1 MKAMPSES
9 FNDSAV
15 LSQEKERLRI
25 ELMELKRQLAGSPTE
40 EKYNRL
46 KSNLIQ
52 QKNYSDEMYARN
64 QRLDV
69 EIARLRAILT
79 EGKDAES
86 SEMRL
91 EQELAK
97 VRAELGQRNVELASI
112 KVDVEKGEF
121 EFKKRCEVLQSDL
134 DYEKANNT
142 RLTQE
147 IRRHQSSA
155 AALDSTMVVP
165 SSVKQP
171 LKQKQQEQLQGSPVW
186 SSGSGAL
193 KEIQLHNAEMRVKTL
208 EKENKTLKEHE
219 EFYLNK
225 GREWKNRA
233 LKYEKTLE
241 KNNIPVPGKEV
252 KKEEASDGD
261 KDHQQVDSVEES
273 KENEATTQ
281 NNSAAYANSSAT
293 SNLDLM
299 LNSRQAQPSRDFR
312 KTEKTKNECQT
323 Q

>member
-121 EFKKRCEVLQSDL
+121 EFKRRCEVLQSDL
-134 DYEKANNT
+134 DYEKANNA

-155 AALDSTMVVP
+155 SALDSTMVAP
-165 SSVKQP
+165 PTNTKQP
-171 LKQKQQEQLQGSPVW
+171 LQQVQVQGSPVW

-193 KEIQLHNAEMRVKTL
+193 KEIQLHNAEMRVITL
-208 EKENKTLKEHE
+208 EKENSKLKEHE

-233 LKYEKTLE
+233 LKCEKVLE
-241 KNNIPVPGKEV
+241 KHNIPVPGKEP
-252 KKEEASDGD
+252 KKEDVLAAAEGTEPEHAETA
-261 KDHQQVDSVEES
+261 EET
-273 KENEATTQ
+273 KE
-281 NNSAAYANSSAT
+281 
-293 SNLDLM
+293 
-299 LNSRQAQPSRDFR
+299 
-312 KTEKTKNECQT
+312 K
-323 Q
+323 